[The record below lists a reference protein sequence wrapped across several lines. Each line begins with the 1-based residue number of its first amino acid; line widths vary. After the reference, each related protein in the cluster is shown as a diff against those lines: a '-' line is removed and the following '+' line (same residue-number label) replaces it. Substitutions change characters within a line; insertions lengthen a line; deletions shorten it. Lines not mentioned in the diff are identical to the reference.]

1 MGGKYV
7 CKETIII
14 LGFVLKVKLSYPASK
29 ELCTL
34 RTPQCYQ
41 KSLCS
46 HSLHKTNKHVFSPF
60 ALNTFCYTSCS
71 QALTLSKE
79 LNMPV
84 SLACAKQGSG
94 GQDCRSQQC
103 RALWMSPPHHCS
115 AWQTPQSSL
124 HLLIIKKNLLLHG
137 NSGLCF
143 QFSC

>member
-1 MGGKYV
+1 M

-103 RALWMSPPHHCS
+103 RALDVSSTPLLSLTNTPELSPLAHYQEKPAPPWEFWS
-115 AWQTPQSSL
+115 VLSIQ
-124 HLLIIKKNLLLHG
+124 LLI
-137 NSGLCF
+137 
-143 QFSC
+143 